1 MPSSLLNI
9 IRPSTHHGSWCS
21 GRAAAAGGRW
31 RSGQC
36 CLVDGVDEIEGR
48 PTDGRKVAGRKVV

>member
-21 GRAAAAGGRW
+21 GRAAAAGGAAA
-31 RSGQC
+31 S
-36 CLVDGVDEIEGR
+36 
-48 PTDGRKVAGRKVV
+48 VA